1 MAIVVESGVEV
12 VGQVSNVSP
21 PPGSVP
27 TTSLPLT
34 FFDVI
39 YLVTIPVSSNWM
51 QHLFFYGFKCPV
63 SEFTR
68 TVVPGLK
75 TSLSLNLRHF
85 FPFAGNVVYPRP
97 PRMPYIVYTEGDSVS
112 FVVKETSADFDHL
125 VGDHEK
131 DHEGFLAL
139 VPRKPPTIETDGCR
153 QEPAMAVQVTI
164 FPNAGFSIGVGFSHN
179 VADGRTLAHFMKS
192 WASIHR
198 CQGDL
203 ACVGNYLP
211 RFDRGS
217 VFDPIGLASL
227 LMKDMERAF
236 QGTNSPNI
244 CFNNLRVTYRIKR
257 SQVELLKDWV
267 NTKCMEVK
275 GSKPIRMSTFV
286 VTCAYMWVCLNKLHH
301 IGTHP
306 HRSSI
311 DSDAGADV
319 DVDGLSYFHF
329 LADCRAYLKVP
340 ETYFGN
346 CLMLRLTSAK
356 KSELLGENGILVA
369 ATAIE
374 TEIVEFQKQPFKDA
388 EETLPKTIEKNKTA
402 KDIVLLLSSPKFG
415 LYEIDFGWGRP
426 RKIEFAMLRS
436 IGRRSMIS
444 ISESRE
450 EEGSVEFAIGF
461 ASHESVN
468 RFSDIFMEG
477 LSKLHSNK

>member
-1 MAIVVESGVEV
+1 MAIVVESGVE
-12 VGQVSNVSP
+12 VSNVSP

-63 SEFTR
+63 SEFIR

-75 TSLSLNLRHF
+75 TSLSLTLRRF
-85 FPFAGNVVYPRP
+85 FPFAGNVVYPTP
-97 PRMPYIVYTEGDSVS
+97 PRMPYIVYTEGDSVL

-125 VGDHEK
+125 VGDHAR

-211 RFDRGS
+211 SFDRGS

-267 NTKCMEVK
+267 KTKCMEVN

-286 VTCAYMWVCLNKLHH
+286 VTCAYMWVCSIKLHQ
-301 IGTHP
+301 IGTHR

-311 DSDAGADV
+311 DSDADV
-319 DVDGLSYFHF
+319 LSYFHF
-329 LADCRAYLKVP
+329 PADCRAYLKAP

-369 ATAIE
+369 ATAIQ
-374 TEIVEFQKQPFKDA
+374 TEIMEFQKHPFKDA
-388 EETLPKTIEKNKTA
+388 EETLPKTIEKNKTE
-402 KDIVLLLSSPKFG
+402 KDIVLLISSPKFG
-415 LYEIDFGWGRP
+415 FYNADFGCGKP
-426 RKIEFAMLRS
+426 RKTEVAMLQS
-436 IGRRSMIS
+436 IGCRSMIC

-450 EEGSVEFAIGF
+450 EEGGVEFAMGF